1 VNEPQVLGDVA
12 HHHAFALPLT
22 MTFGTLHGREYEG
35 IGHGLKPTQ
44 LDIQASLI
52 SRGRGA
58 AA

>member
-1 VNEPQVLGDVA
+1 VLGDVA

-22 MTFGTLHGREYEG
+22 MTLGTLDGREHER
-35 IGHGLKPTQ
+35 IRHRLKPTQ
-44 LDIQASLI
+44 LDIQALLI